1 MASGGASFPISSFPE
16 LKIIPGDV
24 YNSWKSWSSEFK
36 LMMDLR
42 EVEAGFEEV
51 EITDP
56 SDSSRKIKRNVSKL
70 ADRIKLLTLYKC
82 IGLEGREVLHTFGWY
97 IENESNKYSDAWKLL
112 TGHYKREENL
122 FVKTKKFMSIRQT
135 STEDDRDW
143 LMRVERHGRQ
153 LDVKDKEVRERFCL
167 AVLVIGLKSEA
178 MGRELMAMERLTWDT
193 ACSVLKRR
201 SAAREAS
208 DAITSSGFAD
218 RSNEPIS
225 SYSRSEQ
232 CSDGSTRSKAES
244 VNESKAPVNIKKEV
258 NYVRDDRR
266 RSVSRDRYREHSY
279 DRDRVRSSRF
289 DKRDSRGYDREYDRR
304 SDYGRRQSPH
314 RDREYDR
321 RSDYGR
327 RQSPHRDTRRS
338 DRRDDRRSSRD
349 RDQGRSYGRRSRDS
363 SHDSYYNRD
372 GSRERG
378 RRPNSGWNSDRSRDS
393 SESSRKSDRSCYECG
408 ESDHYARDC
417 PNRVCGRCYRRGHT
431 ARTCNHDIVCSRCNG
446 KGHVASK

>member
-36 LMMDLR
+36 LTMDLR

-82 IGLEGREVLHTFGWY
+82 IGLEGREVLHTLGWD

-208 DAITSSGFAD
+208 DAITSSGFAE

-279 DRDRVRSSRF
+279 DRDEQGLVGLINVIVVGMIVSIIV
-289 DKRDSRGYDREYDRR
+289 DPIMVE
-304 SDYGRRQSPH
+304 RQCPH

-327 RQSPHRDTRRS
+327 RQSPHRDTLRS
-338 DRRDDRRSSRD
+338 DRGDDRRSSRD
-349 RDQGRSYGRRSRDS
+349 RDHGRSYGGRSRDS
-363 SHDSYYNRD
+363 SHDSHYNRD
-372 GSRERG
+372 GSHERG
-378 RRPNSGWNSDRSRDS
+378 RRPNSGGNSDRSCDS
-393 SESSRKSDRSCYECG
+393 SESLRKSDRSCYECG
-408 ESDHYARDC
+408 ESDNFACNC
-417 PNRVCGRCYRRGHT
+417 PNRACGRR
-431 ARTCNHDIVCSRCNG
+431 
-446 KGHVASK
+446 